1 MEGGGGEPE
10 EGEERNLPSQE
21 GALMWLR
28 RCQSK
33 RFCFISFVFA
43 TETWSWREGRSGGEG
58 GHCLIAGQDLFI
70 PLDLLGPCL
79 DGFGSKKNSLKDSF
93 LRHDPPRPPPVTSFY
108 RHSGR
113 NP

>member
-1 MEGGGGEPE
+1 MGGGEPE

-79 DGFGSKKNSLKDSF
+79 DGFGSKKKIL
-93 LRHDPPRPPPVTSFY
+93 
-108 RHSGR
+108 
-113 NP
+113 